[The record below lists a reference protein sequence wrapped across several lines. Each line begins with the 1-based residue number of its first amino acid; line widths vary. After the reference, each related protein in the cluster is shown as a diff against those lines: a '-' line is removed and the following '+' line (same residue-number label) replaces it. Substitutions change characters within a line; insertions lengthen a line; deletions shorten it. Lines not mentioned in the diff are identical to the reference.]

1 MNQDLQPLIRQLLPR
16 KVRRQRILG
25 GQLRGK
31 YIFTSWYNYPR
42 AILGRAEPQLL
53 NWFAKRVK
61 LGETW
66 LDIGAYCG
74 YTSLALCHYVGESGR
89 VFAFEPLIST
99 AGHLA
104 ATKTANHLEQLVVV
118 PFALGDVEQLTVQKM
133 CDIRGMAQR
142 GTPQQD
148 GSELVYVIALDQLW
162 EQLCSTNE
170 QISGVKIDVQGME
183 LNVLRGMTSLLRKH
197 RPKLAVEIHSGVN
210 RNELLDLVK
219 SAGYVPEGRPIEP
232 LPGELEAQYYDDK
245 SYEFV
250 PI

>member
-1 MNQDLQPLIRQLLPR
+1 
-16 KVRRQRILG
+16 
-25 GQLRGK
+25 
-31 YIFTSWYNYPR
+31 
-42 AILGRAEPQLL
+42 
-53 NWFAKRVK
+53 
-61 LGETW
+61 
-66 LDIGAYCG
+66 
-74 YTSLALCHYVGESGR
+74 
-89 VFAFEPLIST
+89 
-99 AGHLA
+99 
-104 ATKTANHLEQLVVV
+104 
-118 PFALGDVEQLTVQKM
+118 M

-148 GSELVYVIALDQLW
+148 GGELVYVIALDQLW
-162 EQLCSTNE
+162 KQLCSTNE

-183 LNVLRGMTSLLRKH
+183 LNVLRGMTSLLRKY